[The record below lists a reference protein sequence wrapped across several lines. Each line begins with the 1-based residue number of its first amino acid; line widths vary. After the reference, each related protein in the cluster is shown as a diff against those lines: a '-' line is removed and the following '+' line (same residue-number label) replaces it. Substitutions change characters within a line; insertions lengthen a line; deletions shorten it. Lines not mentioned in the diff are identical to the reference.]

1 MVKVQQV
8 FDAAIHLM
16 DEQSETS
23 GATETT
29 DTNEYRYR
37 TISILNTLIPALYPF
52 SDTYDNSAA
61 GRPVCPQ
68 LTLTGSY
75 KNPDFQQIVPL
86 DDTLALAVLPYELAS
101 LLLAGEDSERS
112 ALFHRQ
118 YNQVFADIRS
128 KIPASFEPI
137 PMPYGSF

>member
-1 MVKVQQV
+1 MIKVQQV

-16 DEQSETS
+16 DEQSETN
-23 GATETT
+23 GATITT
-29 DTNEYRYR
+29 DTDEYRYR

-52 SDTYDNSAA
+52 SDTYDNSGA
-61 GRPVCPQ
+61 GRPICPQ
-68 LTLTGSY
+68 LAIPGSY
-75 KNPDFQQIVPL
+75 KTPDFEQLVPL

-118 YNQVFADIRS
+118 YTQVFADIRS

-137 PMPYGSF
+137 SLPYGTF

>member
-16 DEQSETS
+16 DEQAETN
-23 GATETT
+23 GATDTT

-68 LTLTGSY
+68 LTLPNGY
-75 KNPDFQQIVPL
+75 KNPDFQQFVPL

-118 YNQVFADIRS
+118 YTQVFADIRS